1 MCYCPAEEVGFQKA
15 APASLRMNVTVFR
28 DWERVL
34 CFSPLLAAIYVW
46 EQEVAAR
53 SVGEAI
59 IWNGGCPGKTLN
71 FVNINNLCLEMR

>member
-1 MCYCPAEEVGFQKA
+1 MCYCRAEEVGFQKA

-34 CFSPLLAAIYVW
+34 CFQPLLAAIYVW

-53 SVGEAI
+53 SAGEATT
-59 IWNGGCPGKTLN
+59 WYHGCPEKN
-71 FVNINNLCLEMR
+71 SEFCQPK